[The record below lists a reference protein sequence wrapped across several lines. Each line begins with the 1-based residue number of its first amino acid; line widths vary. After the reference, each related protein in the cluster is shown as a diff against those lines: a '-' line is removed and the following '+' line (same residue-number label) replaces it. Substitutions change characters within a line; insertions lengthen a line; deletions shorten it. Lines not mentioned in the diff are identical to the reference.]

1 MGNIA
6 GFQSSAMNPVNFQIG
21 VMTRGAIM
29 GETIGLVALEDMVV
43 GAAAFVEDYNPVLNA
58 SGRMT
63 NTGGTLQFAGVIT
76 RSNTTSSSQFY
87 QQGYSNI
94 IPAGQEA
101 QVMQR
106 GSIPVLIAVAN
117 EAGGIPKKGSVVWAM
132 NDGTFQTQLPGTAVS
147 GGVATNLRVM
157 QLSTGTYVA
166 NSTPVV
172 ITNTQN
178 MGV

>member
-1 MGNIA
+1 MNIA
-6 GFQSSAMNPVNFQIG
+6 GFQSNAMNPVNFQIG

-29 GETIGLVALEDMVV
+29 GETIGLIALEDMTV
-43 GAAAFVEDYNPVLNA
+43 GAAAFIVDYNPVLNA
-58 SGRMT
+58 SGQMT
-63 NTGGTLQFAGVIT
+63 NTGTLQFAGVTT
-76 RSNTTSSSQFY
+76 RSNTTSSAQFY
-87 QQGYSNI
+87 SQGYSNV

-117 EAGGIPKKGSVVWAM
+117 EAGGVPKVGSVVWAM
-132 NDGTFQTQLPGTAVS
+132 NNGTFQTQVAGTAVA
-147 GGVATNLRVM
+147 GGVLTNLRVM

-178 MGV
+178 MGA